1 MKNLNWIFYIKYV
14 LLVFL
19 FIFIIRLMT
28 GEGSSAA
35 PIEQVDTD
43 VTAAIDMNMLS
54 AADHRMFKRLY
65 GLNANDYEAVS
76 LYVSGSNME
85 VEELLIVRLS
95 DQSQAE
101 SVETAINSRLEKQL
115 QSFEGYGPDQCKL
128 LNDHIL
134 DVRGN
139 YILFIVHGDAAAA
152 DKAFRKSL

>member
-139 YILFIVHGDAAAA
+139 YILFNDL
-152 DKAFRKSL
+152 SES